1 MAFAHKLSL
10 GVVNCLSGE
19 YKQGQ
24 SSPFVI
30 GSGAESDMVLN
41 DDSILDQH
49 CVIEK
54 TKKGIQLRSIQPE
67 HPDGGVVLDGNPTTL
82 VQLKART
89 EHSIQ
94 VGKSFLIIVTTMSP
108 KKENIQMWGSNIK
121 NGGWIINKSNKA
133 AATRPLQINEV
144 FDARDSMGLDPDSTP
159 VFKGSSEVGFYLRQ
173 LMVLEPE
180 REAPSTED
188 EIESDKE
195 PVADRVVDEEMEN
208 PSMTRYIDSDN
219 GEFTCPICW
228 LKFDRGDVMHVA
240 VHESLFGDPLL
251 GEEQM

>member
-67 HPDGGVVLDGNPTTL
+67 HPDGGIVLDGNPTTL

-108 KKENIQMWGSNIK
+108 KKENIQMWGANIK
-121 NGGWIINKSNKA
+121 NGGWIIINPIRRQPPALYKSMRFLMPVIA
-133 AATRPLQINEV
+133 WGLIQIPLQFLKGVVKLV
-144 FDARDSMGLDPDSTP
+144 F
-159 VFKGSSEVGFYLRQ
+159 
-173 LMVLEPE
+173 
-180 REAPSTED
+180 
-188 EIESDKE
+188 I
-195 PVADRVVDEEMEN
+195 
-208 PSMTRYIDSDN
+208 
-219 GEFTCPICW
+219 
-228 LKFDRGDVMHVA
+228 
-240 VHESLFGDPLL
+240 L
-251 GEEQM
+251 GN

>member
-10 GVVNCLSGE
+10 GVVNCISGE

-108 KKENIQMWGSNIK
+108 KKENIQMWGANIK

-133 AATRPLQINEV
+133 AATRLYKLMRFLMLVIAWGWIQIPLQC
-144 FDARDSMGLDPDSTP
+144 L
-159 VFKGSSEVGFYLRQ
+159 KGVVKLGF
-173 LMVLEPE
+173 
-180 REAPSTED
+180 T
-188 EIESDKE
+188 
-195 PVADRVVDEEMEN
+195 
-208 PSMTRYIDSDN
+208 
-219 GEFTCPICW
+219 
-228 LKFDRGDVMHVA
+228 
-240 VHESLFGDPLL
+240 L
-251 GEEQM
+251 GN

>member
-30 GSGAESDMVLN
+30 GSGAESDLVLN

-67 HPDGGVVLDGNPTTL
+67 HPDGGVVLDGNSTTL

-94 VGKSFLIIVTTMSP
+94 VGKSFLIIGTTMSP

-121 NGGWIINKSNKA
+121 NGGWIINKSDHPYSTA
-133 AATRPLQINEV
+133 INAS
-144 FDARDSMGLDPDSTP
+144 FDYIHCSDSRSNTNNERDTQWLST
-159 VFKGSSEVGFYLRQ
+159 YLR
-173 LMVLEPE
+173 LMILVK
-180 REAPSTED
+180 T
-188 EIESDKE
+188 I
-195 PVADRVVDEEMEN
+195 
-208 PSMTRYIDSDN
+208 
-219 GEFTCPICW
+219 
-228 LKFDRGDVMHVA
+228 
-240 VHESLFGDPLL
+240 
-251 GEEQM
+251 